1 MTTFNSGAPLNGVC
15 RGETSQGASFGHR
28 TTTSLTMEQKML
40 LGTLTSSCRAMSA
53 TELTNHWTPT
63 WSLHEVTKFLDGLVK
78 SGYVR
83 SEGRHVKLYSA
94 SMAAI
99 SEKVGSQ

>member
-1 MTTFNSGAPLNGVC
+1 MTTFNSGAPLNAVC
-15 RGETSQGASFGHR
+15 WGKTSQGASFGQHA
-28 TTTSLTMEQKML
+28 TASLSMEQKML

-63 WSLHEVTKFLDGLVK
+63 WSLHEVTQFLDDLVK

-83 SEGRHVKLYSA
+83 TEGRHVKLYSA
-94 SMAAI
+94 SVAAI
-99 SEKVGSQ
+99 SKKVGSQ